1 MNRTCRAGIT
11 VTRCEAPTCTALFGS
26 RSELSVQT
34 SALSPS
40 DTSCCTEFQIPHP
53 QPFSITM
60 DNSTTGTHS
69 VPVVGNS
76 ALKSSLG
83 VPLSQAQAWPPAPPP
98 KVPATIEH
106 RLGRARARSPLTET
120 VYVERMRSEAASV
133 YHEAAPDGAAAGA
146 ASRVTPPQSP
156 PRMGTIGSDNHFTR
170 SRWAVWQ
177 DELGRWWRITG
188 LEVEGDLIYDCW
200 TVIEPDPAI
209 EYILNQRLGIP
220 ALSTR
225 ASGRRN

>member
-1 MNRTCRAGIT
+1 MHKTCHAGIT
-11 VTRCEAPTCTALFGS
+11 VTCCEAPACTHFGS
-26 RSELSVQT
+26 RSELSVQA

-76 ALKSSLG
+76 ALESSLG

-98 KVPATIEH
+98 KAPATIEQC
-106 RLGRARARSPLTET
+106 LGRARARSPLTET
-120 VYVERMRSEAASV
+120 VYVEMMRREAASV

-146 ASRVTPPQSP
+146 ASRVMPPSP
-156 PRMGTIGSDNHFTR
+156 PFTISARYGAN
-170 SRWAVWQ
+170 
-177 DELGRWWRITG
+177 
-188 LEVEGDLIYDCW
+188 
-200 TVIEPDPAI
+200 
-209 EYILNQRLGIP
+209 
-220 ALSTR
+220 
-225 ASGRRN
+225 